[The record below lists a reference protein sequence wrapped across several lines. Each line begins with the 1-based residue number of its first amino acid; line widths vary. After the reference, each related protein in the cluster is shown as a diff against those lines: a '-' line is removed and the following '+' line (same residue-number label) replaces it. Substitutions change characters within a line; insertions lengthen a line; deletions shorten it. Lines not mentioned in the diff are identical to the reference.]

1 MKMLNKISL
10 NKKKLIFI
18 PKFINL
24 KLSMKLAFSFALL
37 ILLFLIPIIASL
49 IYFNNTAKE
58 FSKVND
64 NSIPE
69 IYLATSVYADIKH
82 IEKNL
87 YASTLTNN
95 TSKKE
100 DYIEL
105 SNNLYEKILNS
116 LNTLR
121 TLHQEN
127 SQKIDELMILLARE
141 KEVRNEILI
150 SESKSDAERMIFNSY
165 DPTVIKIHKA
175 LDELTGY
182 INADI
187 GRSAKLSNNNSNKA
201 IIITIFMSVAV
212 IVISVFITLSITRS
226 IVKPIDKI
234 EKLSNSLSEGNLSY
248 IIDYNSDNELG
259 RLSKSIQNSILI
271 LSSYINEIDAVM
283 TEISRGNFTHKV
295 DIEFKGD
302 FERIK
307 QSINKS
313 VEMLS
318 ETILQTSMASEDV
331 LNSSKQMSLRA
342 QSLSESASEQANTI
356 EELSETIEDLSNLIK
371 SNALMSKQ
379 ADVSFKDMNSEI
391 NTSNSCMNDMVQA
404 MKEISSKSYE
414 IRKII
419 KTIEDIAFQTNIL
432 SLNASVEAA
441 RAGSAGKGFA
451 VVADEVRN
459 LAIRSAETAK
469 ITSTLIQDTIKAVS
483 SGDNILNQTA
493 KSLSNVVSGAEI
505 INDTINQISGSTQ
518 VQSDSV
524 GEILSGIEQISETIQ
539 TSSSIADEDA
549 ETSKEIS
556 EKALELNNLIN
567 TFRIFS
573 TEYKS

>member
-1 MKMLNKISL
+1 MKTLNKISS

-18 PKFINL
+18 PNFISL

-37 ILLFLIPIIASL
+37 SILFLIPIIVSL
-49 IYFNNTAKE
+49 IYFNDTAKE

-95 TSKKE
+95 ISKKE

-127 SQKIDELMILLARE
+127 SQKIDELIILLTRE

-165 DPTVIKIHKA
+165 DPTVIKIYKA

-187 GRSAKLSNNNSNKA
+187 GKSAKLSNSNSRKA
-201 IIITIFMSVAV
+201 IIITIFMAMAV
-212 IVISVFITLSITRS
+212 LVISVFITISITRS
-226 IVKPIDKI
+226 IVKPINKI
-234 EKLSNSLSEGNLSY
+234 EKLSDSLSEGNLSH

-318 ETILQTSMASEDV
+318 ETILQTNMASEDV
-331 LNSSKQMSLRA
+331 LNSSNQMSLRA

-356 EELSETIEDLSNLIK
+356 EELSVTIEDLSNLIK
-371 SNALMSKQ
+371 SNASMSKQ
-379 ADVSFKDMNSEI
+379 ADLNFKDMNSEI
-391 NTSNSCMNDMVQA
+391 NTSNGCMNDMVQA

-459 LAIRSAETAK
+459 LAIRSAEAAK
-469 ITSTLIQDTIKAVS
+469 ITSALILDTIKSVS

-493 KSLSNVVSGAEI
+493 RSLANVVSEAEI

-518 VQSDSV
+518 VQADTV
-524 GEILSGIEQISETIQ
+524 EEILSGIEQISEIIQ
-539 TSSSIADEDA
+539 TNSSIADEDA

-573 TEYKS
+573 MEYKS

>member
-24 KLSMKLAFSFALL
+24 KLSMKLAFSFTLL
-37 ILLFLIPIIASL
+37 SILFLIPIIVSL
-49 IYFNNTAKE
+49 VYFNDAAKE

-64 NSIPE
+64 SSIPE

-95 TSKKE
+95 ISKKE
-100 DYIEL
+100 DYIVL

-121 TLHQEN
+121 TLRQEN

-141 KEVRNEILI
+141 KEVRNEVLI

-165 DPTVIKIHKA
+165 DPTVIKIYKA

-182 INADI
+182 INAYI
-187 GRSAKLSNNNSNKA
+187 GKSADLSNNNSHKA
-201 IIITIFMSVAV
+201 IIITIFMAMAV
-212 IVISVFITLSITRS
+212 ILISVFITLSITKS

-248 IIDYNSDNELG
+248 NIDYNSDNELG

-271 LSSYINEIDAVM
+271 LSSYINGIDEVM
-283 TEISRGNFTHKV
+283 TEISKGNFTHKV

-307 QSINKS
+307 QSINRS

-318 ETILQTSMASEDV
+318 DTILQTNLASEDV
-331 LNSSKQMSLRA
+331 LRSSNQMALRA
-342 QSLSESASEQANTI
+342 QSLSEGTSEQATTI
-356 EELSETIEDLSNLIK
+356 EELSATIEELSHLIK
-371 SNALMSKQ
+371 SNAYMSKQ
-379 ADVSFKDMNSEI
+379 ADLSFKDMNNEI
-391 NTSNSCMNDMVQA
+391 NTSNNCMNDMVQA
-404 MKEISSKSYE
+404 MKEISNKSYE

-419 KTIEDIAFQTNIL
+419 KAIEDIAFQTNML
-432 SLNASVEAA
+432 ALNASVEAA
-441 RAGSAGKGFA
+441 RAGSAGRGFA

-459 LAIRSAETAK
+459 LAIRSAEAANT
-469 ITSTLIQDTIKAVS
+469 TSMLIQDTISSVS

-493 KSLSNVVSGAEI
+493 KSLANVVSGAAI
-505 INDTINQISGSTQ
+505 INDTINQISSSTQ
-518 VQSDSV
+518 VQEDSV
-524 GEILSGIEQISETIQ
+524 EGILSGIEQISKIIQ
-539 TSSSIADEDA
+539 TNSSIADEDA
-549 ETSKEIS
+549 STSKEIS
-556 EKALELNNLIN
+556 AKALELNNLIN
-567 TFRIFS
+567 IFRI
-573 TEYKS
+573 